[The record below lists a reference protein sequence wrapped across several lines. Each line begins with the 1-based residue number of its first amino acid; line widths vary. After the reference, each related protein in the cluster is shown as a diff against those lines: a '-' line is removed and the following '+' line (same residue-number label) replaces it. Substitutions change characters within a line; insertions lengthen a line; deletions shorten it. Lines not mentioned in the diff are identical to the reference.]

1 MWGYQMLKLL
11 AEQGNIEARAGIAM
25 RAAYQCH

>member
-11 AEQGNIEARAGIAM
+11 AEQGNIETRVGIAI